1 MTDPT
6 LASDESIPTIPA
18 AEAILGELPSL
29 QQELEE
35 LKDRHVRLAAEFD
48 NYRKRVMRE
57 RAELEDRAQAKF
69 VARLL
74 DALDDLDRVAASDP
88 ATTTLEAVRGGVD
101 AVHKKLVK
109 ELAAAGVERIDPAG
123 VAFDPALHEAVS
135 IIPAPDAAQERV
147 VSATF
152 QSGYVMKGQL
162 VRPARVQVF
171 STEGSL

>member
-74 DALDDLDRVAASDP
+74 DVAASDP